1 MSDSNNISSCLILLS
16 VDDLDVALT
25 QADLSFSSY
34 TPVLLWLPAAL
45 WLVKVMEEGLTY
57 SILVNGFIKVGNIH
71 SLPFMRLRAQ
81 DMPTFLIKEAQ

>member
-34 TPVLLWLPAAL
+34 TPVLLCLPAAL

-57 SILVNGFIKVGNIH
+57 SILMNGFIKVGSIH
-71 SLPFMRLRAQ
+71 SLPYMRLRAQ
-81 DMPTFLIKEAQ
+81 DKPTFLIKEAQ